1 MSRPTPSDDKT
12 YRYKLRLTVEQ
23 TEATRPS
30 ILVNRLQLFEAD
42 SLQSP
47 EIGALAD
54 YSRAHAQ
61 MAEKD
66 RYILAFS
73 LMTVRQLLGRAT
85 KVSSRFSDLRTC
97 LDEIDRDLVP

>member
-1 MSRPTPSDDKT
+1 MGRTDTPDEKR

-23 TEATRPS
+23 TEASRPS
-30 ILVNRLQLFEAD
+30 ILVNRLKLFEAD

-54 YSRAHAQ
+54 FSRAHAQ
-61 MAEKD
+61 MSEKD
-66 RYILAFS
+66 RYVLAFS

-85 KVSSRFSDLRTC
+85 KVSPKFGELRAY
-97 LDEIDRDLVP
+97 LDDIDREVMA

>member
-1 MSRPTPSDDKT
+1 MSRPNPSNDKT

-23 TEATRPS
+23 TEAARPS
-30 ILVNRLQLFEAD
+30 ILINRLQLFEAD

-54 YSRAHAQ
+54 YTRAHAQ

-73 LMTVRQLLGRAT
+73 LVTVRQLLGRAT
-85 KVSSRFSDLRTC
+85 KVSSRLNDLRAC
-97 LDEIDRDLVP
+97 LDEIDREIIA